1 MGQWINLQTQ
11 KGLLQ
16 SNWNSSRDNLD
27 QRMNL
32 LDIEQK
38 KLKDIVSQR
47 TQATSE
53 VDQRR
58 LALLQSQ
65 EKLEQEQQSLST
77 QLKVYIQRAQ
87 AFHMRLPPPLHAQW
101 NEKFASLSDENRTAS
116 ERLET
121 LLSLFKQFDEFNR
134 RVALH
139 IGAMEIPDQNQQPQP
154 VLTNQIYL
162 GVSQGW
168 YVNDDGSSFGYGRPT
183 PTGWKWW
190 HGKEAQQELGKPLD
204 AAAVK
209 RVLSVLQNP
218 TNAEFVSL
226 PVKITR

>member
-32 LDIEQK
+32 LDVEQK
-38 KLKDIVSQR
+38 KLKEIVSQR
-47 TQATSE
+47 TQATTE

-58 LALLQSQ
+58 LTLLQTQ
-65 EKLEQEQQSLST
+65 EKLEQEQQALTS
-77 QLKVYIQRAQ
+77 QLNAYIQRAQ
-87 AFHMRLPPPLHAQW
+87 ALHIRLPPPLHVQW
-101 NEKFASLSDENRTAS
+101 NEKFASLSDTNRTSS

-139 IGAMEIPDQNQQPQP
+139 IGAMDIPDANHQPQAT
-154 VLTNQIYL
+154 LTNQIYL

-168 YVNDDGSSFGYGRPT
+168 YVNDDGTSFGYGRPT

-218 TNAEFVSL
+218 TNADYVSL